1 VKHVARQ
8 TVSETSTFS
17 QLRSLLD
24 ATERQVV
31 IMRETPNGVREVIQ
45 NVDRI
50 DQLLA
55 ELASPLYDTRAEE
68 GRAESLHKRLERD
81 APKVAK
87 LVRTHGHAAA
97 LADSPTWN
105 DIAAT
110 ATATRQ
116 RQQRRWL
123 IGSAAAIIVAF
134 LLFVVVP
141 WIFPPTPQANT
152 TPIMQDAAEGNIG
165 LALQAANAER
175 TRVPTDPSGAL
186 WAGALYFKQ
195 GNKEAATAAWN
206 EAQQLTGDD
215 GAFYFDRANVLTQL
229 GEFDAAQE
237 DAQRLIAMPDRA
249 AYGYYIRGAIAEAR
263 GQTQQALQDYQ
274 QAATLADQANNPQL
288 TVTARTRMGYLL
300 QGGGAALPASTP
312 SQ

>member
-1 VKHVARQ
+1 MKHVARQ
-8 TVSETSTFS
+8 MTSDASTFG
-17 QLRSLLD
+17 QLRRLLD
-24 ATERQVV
+24 ETERQIV
-31 IMRETPNGVREVIQ
+31 IMQETPNGVRDVIQ

-50 DQLLA
+50 DQLLD
-55 ELASPLYDTRAEE
+55 ELAGPLYDTRAEE

-97 LADSPTWN
+97 LADSPTWK
-105 DIAAT
+105 DIVTT
-110 ATATRQ
+110 ATAHRQ

-123 IGSAAAIIVAF
+123 IGGAAAIVVAF

-141 WIFPPTPQANT
+141 WIFPPAPQANT
-152 TPIMQDAAEGNIG
+152 TPIMQDAAMGNVAA
-165 LALQAANAER
+165 ALQAANVER
-175 TRVPTDPSGAL
+175 TRVPTDPAGAL

-195 GNKEAATAAWN
+195 GNTAAATAAWN
-206 EAQQLTGDD
+206 EARQLTGDD
-215 GAFYFDRANVLTQL
+215 GTFYFDRANVLTQL
-229 GEFDAAQE
+229 GEYDAALE

-274 QAATLADQANNPQL
+274 QAATLADQSNNPQL

-300 QGGGAALPASTP
+300 QSGGGMPTP
-312 SQ
+312 GQ